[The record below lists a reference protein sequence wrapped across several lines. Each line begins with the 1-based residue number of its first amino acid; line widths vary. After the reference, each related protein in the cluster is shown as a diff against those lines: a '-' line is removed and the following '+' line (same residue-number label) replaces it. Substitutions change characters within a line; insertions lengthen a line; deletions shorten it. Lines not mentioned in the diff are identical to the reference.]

1 MPQSPNIPNEARSIQ
16 VLVRFCLRII
26 ILSVF
31 ATLGSIGFGK
41 SFAALLGLSTIL
53 CLVGGML
60 RRELP
65 FGSTLT
71 HWDEGATYAA
81 LYCLASTINQA
92 T

>member
-1 MPQSPNIPNEARSIQ
+1 MVQSPNVPNEVRSIQ
-16 VLVRFCLRII
+16 ALVRFCLRII
-26 ILSVF
+26 VLSVF

-41 SFAALLGLSTIL
+41 SFAALLWLSAIL
-53 CLVGGML
+53 CVVGGIL

-65 FGSTLT
+65 FGSALT
-71 HWDEGATYAA
+71 HWDEGSTYAA